1 MWRVWVC
8 VGGVGVCRVSKWCND
23 GRQAMKGGLCFIFQA
38 VRKNRRKEK
47 RDVWKG
53 EAAAR
58 EGGRR
63 WMSNIWVLRERRGK
77 KEGTPRLQV
86 WCGRF
91 SDSYNSPAYRI
102 SSTQVVLKLCRRAA
116 ALSSPKLWQVDLLV
130 LKFVQIRRHSWQT
143 VKVSVLQCSCRG
155 PFAFPRHFC
164 RDRRFF
170 TTRSNSK
177 HYRCVSQNTEE
188 QNSYPT

>member
-1 MWRVWVC
+1 MSVLCCWMSEWFNNGHQKHERTPVSFFKKWERT
-8 VGGVGVCRVSKWCND
+8 GGR
-23 GRQAMKGGLCFIFQA
+23 
-38 VRKNRRKEK
+38 K
-47 RDVWKG
+47 RDVWRG
-53 EAAAR
+53 EATR
-58 EGGRR
+58 EEGGRR
-63 WMSNIWVLRERRGK
+63 WMSNIWVLREWRGK

-143 VKVSVLQCSCRG
+143 VWVSGPRCSSRSPLLFLGTYAGTEDFSPLLKLRTLQMCELREPKKRICI
-155 PFAFPRHFC
+155 PL
-164 RDRRFF
+164 
-170 TTRSNSK
+170 
-177 HYRCVSQNTEE
+177 
-188 QNSYPT
+188 